1 MSRRTDAIVTVC
13 VLLSLF
19 IAVMSVPIYLFAGA
33 ACACLAFCAA
43 CYLVILAMF
52 VVLYVG
58 GGDG

>member
-19 IAVMSVPIYLFAGA
+19 IAVMSVVIGLVAGA
-33 ACACLAFCAA
+33 AYACLAFSAA
-43 CYLVILAMF
+43 CYLVLLAMF
-52 VVLYVG
+52 VVMYVG